1 MIDDIKEKAL
11 DEKVPIIKDDGLLF
25 ILNLIKEGNIK
36 DILELGTAVAYS
48 SISMARID
56 KDIFV
61 DTIEKNED
69 MYKKAIENINNEGF
83 NSQIKVHF
91 MPIEDFKT
99 TKKYDLIFVD
109 AAKAQY
115 KKYTEQFFDNLKDD
129 GVFVYDN
136 MIFHGMIYD
145 VTNIKNRNT
154 RSLVKKLLNFRDF
167 MLKDEHFDIMFHDD
181 VGDGILVASK
191 SKIWKKKI

>member
-1 MIDDIKEKAL
+1 MIEDIKEKAL

-91 MPIEDFKT
+91 MPIEDFET

>member
-1 MIDDIKEKAL
+1 MIEDIKEKAL

-25 ILNLIKEGNIK
+25 ILNLIKERNIK

-56 KDIFV
+56 KDIFI